1 MTSGV
6 SSGCDLTHRLER
18 DSTRSCQVTTS
29 ELRQSLK
36 DSCGLSGCASMFTLL
51 YTLTSTNAM
60 RHIRLAF
67 SLLVLLLASGVS
79 LASQEPATVRGTV
92 MDSVRRAPLVGATV
106 VLLRTGPERSGESVT
121 AKSGKRGEFTIS
133 VPAGRYGLTV
143 EHPSLDSMESAVVPV
158 ALDLA
163 AGEQREV
170 SLATPSPATLK
181 ARACPG
187 LALDSL
193 TGALLGR
200 VEDARSGGPVGGA
213 TLVVQWTD
221 FETSPTSKGISR
233 LTHTVETKSN
243 EAGFFAACG
252 IPLELSLS
260 TQVHGENTQTG
271 VIDLMISPRGVLTRV
286 FAIDT
291 AVGGAG
297 IESLHTVI
305 GSIAGPDGAP
315 IPRARVRVSGDT
327 LEAATDEG
335 GHFRL
340 RTNLAGTQTLEAVA
354 IGYMPGNAI
363 VDIVDTHEAMMNLR
377 LEKFAVVLEAMR
389 SVATRASSALA
400 HKGFESQSTSKRGS
414 YIPPDM
420 LASYSVFRLSDM
432 LRVLKGYHP
441 PSSRG
446 ITSLGALSAPANAA
460 QRQLRGLRPNVQAQ
474 PLGVGSSGC
483 PEVYV
488 DGFLDRSG
496 KGLDA
501 VPPHWV
507 YGVEF
512 HLVNE
517 GSSGAISNNCG
528 LILIWLK

>member
-18 DSTRSCQVTTS
+18 DSTRSCQVTPS
-29 ELRQSLK
+29 EMRQSFK

-106 VLLRTGPERSGESVT
+106 ILLRTGPERAGESVT
-121 AKSGKRGEFTIS
+121 ARSGRRGEFTIS
-133 VPAGRYGLTV
+133 VAAGRYGLTA

-170 SLATPSPATLK
+170 TLATPSPATLK

-200 VEDARSGGPVGGA
+200 VEDAHTGGPVGGA
-213 TLVVQWTD
+213 TMVVQWND
-221 FETSPTSKGISR
+221 FETSPTSRGISA
-233 LTHTVETKSN
+233 LTHTVEAKAN
-243 EAGFFAACG
+243 AGGFFAACG
-252 IPLELSLS
+252 IPLQLSLS
-260 TQVHGENTQTG
+260 TQVQGENAQTG

-291 AVGGAG
+291 AAGGAG
-297 IESLHTVI
+297 IGSLHTVV

-315 IPRARVRVSGDT
+315 IPRARVRVFGDT

-354 IGYMPGNAI
+354 IGYTPGNGT
-363 VDIVDTHEAMMNLR
+363 VDIVDTHEATMNLR

-389 SVATRASSALA
+389 SVATRASGALA
-400 HKGFESQSTSKRGS
+400 HKEFESRRDSKQGL
-414 YIPPDM
+414 YITPEM
-420 LASYSVFRLSDM
+420 LATHNPFQLSDM
-432 LRVLKGYHP
+432 LRDLKGYRP
-441 PSSRG
+441 PTSRG
-446 ITSLGALSAPANAA
+446 YTSLWTNFPKAAPAA
-460 QRQLRGLRPNVQAQ
+460 QRQQQSPVVA
-474 PLGVGSSGC
+474 VASSEC
-483 PEVYV
+483 PEVYIN
-488 DGFLDRSG
+488 GFRDFSG
-496 KGLDA
+496 KGFDVL
-501 VPPHWV
+501 PPDWV
-507 YGVEF
+507 YGVEIYQRYDVSTARIF
-512 HLVNE
+512 NK
-517 GSSGAISNNCG
+517 CG
-528 LILIWLK
+528 LILIWTK